1 MTFRKNPEPAHL
13 YICDDQHF
21 TNIVVDFIT
30 ETIQNGITDTNGIM
44 MAIMEWILRNMIMIG
59 NVDVFMILNKKFQIR
74 DNGQWSL
81 K

>member
-1 MTFRKNPEPAHL
+1 MFRKNPEPAHL

-59 NVDVFMILNKKFQIR
+59 NVDVFMILNKKFILPKQGKI
-74 DNGQWSL
+74 W
-81 K
+81 